1 MSLFDQLVD
10 QALQGQTELGSLRV
24 VVEKELLHHDIL
36 REMSS
41 AGLLGDLTFIGGT
54 CLRACYGSNRLS
66 EDLDFTAGLA
76 FSRETLSRLG
86 PCVVQGLKARYGL
99 TVEVSDPVRDTGNVD
114 TWKVKVITHPERRD
128 LPSQK
133 INVYISVIPSY
144 ERRPMLLRNRYG
156 VEIGTSGLIIQAQSR
171 EEILA
176 DKVVALALRPNRLKH
191 RDLWDIAWLKQQN
204 IMLPLTLVP
213 KKVADHQCELDEF
226 IVLLGERAEQLR
238 SIPVLQE
245 DFVTELE
252 RFLPPRVVAETISK
266 PDFWSY
272 LKELVRAECE
282 AVQHSFK
289 HPPSDPGFRM

>member
-1 MSLFDQLVD
+1 
-10 QALQGQTELGSLRV
+10 
-24 VVEKELLHHDIL
+24 
-36 REMSS
+36 
-41 AGLLGDLTFIGGT
+41 
-54 CLRACYGSNRLS
+54 
-66 EDLDFTAGLA
+66 
-76 FSRETLSRLG
+76 
-86 PCVVQGLKARYGL
+86 
-99 TVEVSDPVRDTGNVD
+99 
-114 TWKVKVITHPERRD
+114 
-128 LPSQK
+128 
-133 INVYISVIPSY
+133 
-144 ERRPMLLRNRYG
+144 
-156 VEIGTSGLIIQAQSR
+156 
-171 EEILA
+171 
-176 DKVVALALRPNRLKH
+176 
-191 RDLWDIAWLKQQN
+191 
-204 IMLPLTLVP
+204 MLPLTLVP